1 MQRCFFSLSLSRLRL
16 RVEKCF
22 KNCFRLNEHKATLQR
37 IPLYTPLP
45 PIALLC
51 TRYAHGL
58 QALAL
63 FLTWRAATAAAASP
77 ASFQLVLIAQR
88 RENKAKLKLYT
99 CCCCAGE
106 VQRGGG
112 VAMPFC
118 SMCKS
123 QLSLVL
129 NFYDETR
136 RLSPSPPCWQH
147 CHFVCRGKPNDS
159 NSSAL

>member
-1 MQRCFFSLSLSRLRL
+1 MACSVASLASASASASADSDC
-16 RVEKCF
+16 VEKCF

-37 IPLYTPLP
+37 TPPLP
-45 PIALLC
+45 LPLLPLLC
-51 TRYAHGL
+51 TRNAHGL

-63 FLTWRAATAAAASP
+63 FLTWRAAAAAAAASP

-99 CCCCAGE
+99 CCCLARRG
-106 VQRGGG
+106 GGG

-136 RLSPSPPCWQH
+136 RLFPCL
-147 CHFVCRGKPNDS
+147 PT
-159 NSSAL
+159 ALALCVSR

>member
-1 MQRCFFSLSLSRLRL
+1 MNIKRRCSAHSS
-16 RVEKCF
+16 
-22 KNCFRLNEHKATLQR
+22 
-37 IPLYTPLP
+37 P
-45 PIALLC
+45 PLLC

-63 FLTWRAATAAAASP
+63 FLTWRAAAAAAAASP

-99 CCCCAGE
+99 CCCSTR
-106 VQRGGG
+106 RGGGGGRQAVG

-136 RLSPSPPCWQH
+136 RLFLPPRQH
-147 CHFVCRGKPNDS
+147 WHFVCRGKPNDS

>member
-1 MQRCFFSLSLSRLRL
+1 MACSVASLASASASASADSDC
-16 RVEKCF
+16 VEKCF

-37 IPLYTPLP
+37 TPPPPLT
-45 PIALLC
+45 LLC

-63 FLTWRAATAAAASP
+63 FLTWRAAAAAAAASP
-77 ASFQLVLIAQR
+77 ASFQLVLIAER

-99 CCCCAGE
+99 CCCLAS
-106 VQRGGG
+106 RGKGG

-136 RLSPSPPCWQH
+136 RLFPRPSPCKHW
-147 CHFVCRGKPNDS
+147 HFVCRGKPNDS